1 MGWRGAGGGGVS
13 LIGVFYFFGSALQV
27 PRKHLLLC
35 GFGSYSA
42 FWLAFGVTLQQL
54 ILLARLGP
62 QKPQAWHNL
71 NPRTGAWRETV
82 GRPPESS
89 PSFITCLA
97 GISYSP
103 NSQSL
108 DVPSSLPVGGLST
121 KIKKAIDGEKD
132 REEVRVED

>member
-1 MGWRGAGGGGVS
+1 MSFLVASNPLSCTLMGWRGAGGGGVS

-71 NPRTGAWRETV
+71 NPRTV
-82 GRPPESS
+82 GNYARTALH
-89 PSFITCLA
+89 IR
-97 GISYSP
+97 
-103 NSQSL
+103 SL
-108 DVPSSLPVGGLST
+108 KQLST
-121 KIKKAIDGEKD
+121 
-132 REEVRVED
+132 